1 MVSIIVPIY
10 KVEKYLRIC
19 VDSLINQTYKDL
31 EIILVDDGSPDD
43 CGRICDEYTI
53 RDSRIKVVHQPN
65 AGVSAAR
72 NAGLDIAGGEYVGFC
87 DPDDFVSKDMYM
99 CLVDAMKIHD
109 ADLTACGY
117 NYYSKEYI
125 LDSSRLYPLMED
137 EIMSRRDIYSKLSDM
152 PPTIRHGVVT
162 KLFKASII
170 GDLRFDVRLKSAED
184 CVFLLNYVKRVNS
197 AVFVHR
203 PLYMN
208 LVRDGSATHGGLD
221 INSLTDSFTVHNS
234 MYEDTVIY
242 APKLKDKAI
251 AFLMDVCTLK
261 YNEAKAR
268 GIKSDDSEGCLREM
282 RRFLRRK
289 ALTALTSS
297 SIFWKTKIYY
307 LLFWIR
313 K

>member
-10 KVEKYLRIC
+10 KVEKYLRACI
-19 VDSLINQTYKDL
+19 DSLINQTYRDI

-43 CGRICDEYTI
+43 CGRICDEYAI
-53 RDSRIKVVHQPN
+53 HDSRVKVVHQPN

-72 NAGLDIAGGEYVGFC
+72 NAGLDIAGGEFIGFC
-87 DPDDFVSKDMYM
+87 DPDDFVAEDMYM
-99 CLVDAMKIHD
+99 CLVDAMKRHD
-109 ADLTACGY
+109 ADLAACGY
-117 NYYSKEYI
+117 NYYSEDYI

-137 EIMSRRDIYSKLSDM
+137 ETMSRRDIYSKLSDM

-162 KLFKASII
+162 KLFRAAII
-170 GDLRFDVRLKSAED
+170 GDLRFDIRLKSAED
-184 CVFLLNYVKRVNS
+184 CDFLLSYAKRVNS

-208 LVRDGSATHGGLD
+208 LVRDGSATHGGLN
-221 INSLTDSFTVHNS
+221 IKSLTDSFAVHNS
-234 MYEDTVIY
+234 MYEDTVNY
-242 APKLKDKAI
+242 DPKLKDKAI

-268 GIKSDDSEGCLREM
+268 GVKSGDFDECLRAM
-282 RRFLRRK
+282 HRFLRKK
-289 ALTALTSS
+289 ALTALTSR
-297 SIFWKTKIYY
+297 SILWKTKLYY